1 MIVEEQLFPSLGKWE
16 RLGLEEPYMK
26 SKILIIW
33 LVFLNTLLQSTFSF
47 ENTPIA
53 EVSSRVERFRVI
65 RIASGLEY
73 PWGLTFLPNGSLL
86 VTERVGR
93 MWILGEGRTKQSVVG
108 LPSMVTGGQGG
119 LLDVALDP
127 AFSANRWIYFS
138 YAAPGPRETAGTA
151 VARARL
157 EGNQLRD
164 FRILYEMRHKTSS
177 TLHFGSRIVFGK
189 DGMLY
194 ISTGER
200 GERNRAQDLSD
211 TAGKVLRIHPDG
223 RIPQDNPWIGQK
235 NVSPEIY
242 TYGHRNI
249 QGMAVHP
256 DTGKIWI
263 HEHGPRGGDEI
274 NVLIPGANYGWPVI
288 TYGREYSGNT
298 PIGEGTHKEGME
310 QPLLQWTPSIAPSGM
325 TFYTGNRF
333 PRWKGNLFVGAL
345 VGQHLRR
352 LVVNGEQV
360 VEEEVLLHQQIGR
373 IRDVRTG
380 PDGFL
385 YVITDE
391 KNGGVFRLEPVS

>member
-1 MIVEEQLFPSLGKWE
+1 MKDIDGKKLVIWMLFFGI
-16 RLGLEEPYMK
+16 M
-26 SKILIIW
+26 
-33 LVFLNTLLQSTFSF
+33 LQSAFSF

-53 EVSSRVERFRVI
+53 EISSRLERFRVI
-65 RIASGLEY
+65 RIASGLAY
-73 PWGLTFLPNGSLL
+73 PWGLAFLPDGSLL

-93 MWILGEGRTKQSVVG
+93 MWILREGRTRQLVVG
-108 LPSMVTGGQGG
+108 LPSMVTSGQGG

-127 AFSANRWIYFS
+127 AFSTNRWVYFS
-138 YAAPGPRETAGTA
+138 YAAPGPRGTSGTA

-157 EGNQLRD
+157 EGNQLGD
-164 FRILYEMRHKTSS
+164 LQVLYDMKQKTSS
-177 TLHFGSRIVFGK
+177 GLHFGSRIVFGR

-223 RIPQDNPWIGQK
+223 RIPQDNPW
-235 NVSPEIY
+235 VSQRNRGITGVGVVAPEIY

-249 QGMAVHP
+249 QGMGVHP
-256 DTGKIWI
+256 DTGKIWV

-274 NVLIPGANYGWPVI
+274 NVLIPGANYGWPII

-325 TFYTGNRF
+325 TFYTGDRF
-333 PRWKGNLFVGAL
+333 SKWKGNLFVGAL

-352 LVVNGEQV
+352 LVLNGEQV
-360 VEEEVLLHQQIGR
+360 VEEEILLYQQIGR

-380 PDGFL
+380 PDGLL
-385 YVITDE
+385 YMLTDE
-391 KNGGVFRLEPVS
+391 KNGGVFRLEPVY

>member
-1 MIVEEQLFPSLGKWE
+1 MKDIVGKKLVMGILFLGITLQLG
-16 RLGLEEPYMK
+16 
-26 SKILIIW
+26 
-33 LVFLNTLLQSTFSF
+33 FSF
-47 ENTPIA
+47 ENNLIA
-53 EVSSRVERFRVI
+53 EVSSRVERFRVVQL
-65 RIASGLEY
+65 ASGLEY
-73 PWGLTFLPNGSLL
+73 PWGLAFLPDGSLL

-93 MWILGEGRTKQSVVG
+93 MWILREGRTRQLVVG
-108 LPSMVTGGQGG
+108 LPSMVTSGQGG

-127 AFSANRWIYFS
+127 AFRTNRWVYFS
-138 YAAPGPRETAGTA
+138 YAAPGPRGTSGTA

-157 EGNQLRD
+157 EGNQLRGLQV
-164 FRILYEMRHKTSS
+164 LYDMKQKTSS
-177 TLHFGSRIVFGK
+177 ALHFGSRIVFGR

-223 RIPQDNPWIGQK
+223 RIPQDNPWVTQRNRGIPAVG
-235 NVSPEIY
+235 VVVPEIY

-256 DTGKIWI
+256 ETGKIWI

-274 NVLIPGANYGWPVI
+274 NVLIPGANYGWPII

-325 TFYTGNRF
+325 TFYTGDRF
-333 PRWKGNLFVGAL
+333 SRWKGNLFVGSL

-352 LVVNGEQV
+352 LVLNGEQV
-360 VEEEVLLHQQIGR
+360 VEEEVLLPRQLGR

-380 PDGFL
+380 PDGLL
-385 YVITDE
+385 YVLTDE
-391 KNGGVFRLEPVS
+391 KNGGIFRLEPVS

>member
-1 MIVEEQLFPSLGKWE
+1 MKDIVGKKLVSGILFLGITLQL
-16 RLGLEEPYMK
+16 
-26 SKILIIW
+26 
-33 LVFLNTLLQSTFSF
+33 VFSF
-47 ENTPIA
+47 ENTLIA
-53 EVSSRVERFRVI
+53 EVSSRVERFRVVQL
-65 RIASGLEY
+65 ASGLEY
-73 PWGLTFLPNGSLL
+73 PWGLAFLPDGSLL

-93 MWILGEGRTKQSVVG
+93 MWILREGRTRQLVVG
-108 LPSMVTGGQGG
+108 LPSMVTSGQGG

-127 AFSANRWIYFS
+127 AFSTNRWVYFS
-138 YAAPGPRETAGTA
+138 YAAPGPRGTSGTA

-164 FRILYEMRHKTSS
+164 LQVLYDMKQKTSS
-177 TLHFGSRIVFGK
+177 GLHFGSRIVFGR

-223 RIPQDNPWIGQK
+223 RIPQDNPWVTQRNRGIPAVG
-235 NVSPEIY
+235 VVVPEIY

-256 DTGKIWI
+256 ETGKIWI

-274 NVLIPGANYGWPVI
+274 NVLIPGANYGWPII

-325 TFYTGNRF
+325 TFYTGDKF
-333 PRWKGNLFVGAL
+333 SRWKGNLFVGAL

-352 LVVNGEQV
+352 LVLNGEQV
-360 VEEEVLLHQQIGR
+360 VEEEVLLPRQLGR

-380 PDGFL
+380 PDGLL
-385 YVITDE
+385 YILTDE
-391 KNGGVFRLEPVS
+391 RNGGVFRLEPVS